1 MLKKLYI
8 GLFDFGPNGNTPA
21 YEFLE
26 GIVKDKN
33 KDYSNFVVVEAVS
46 EDDAKRKIF
55 NSTRKLDIEDNEDV
69 ANFIISLY
77 DQNIDNSKYFS
88 TLEKVYEK
96 HIGGE
101 PITDLYDMPISKR
114 KALIQDIS
122 TLDKSVL
129 NEIHFWLCEE
139 DIYITDKFKQI
150 TD

>member
-26 GIVKDKN
+26 GIIKDTN

-55 NSTRKLDIEDNEDV
+55 NSTRRFDIEENEDV

-88 TLEKVYEK
+88 ILEEVRAK
-96 HIGGE
+96 HIGDE
-101 PITDLYDMPISKR
+101 PIHDLQDMPISKR
-114 KALIQDIS
+114 KSLIQDIS
-122 TLDKSVL
+122 TLDKNIL